1 MKVFVIGANGQIG
14 HQLVEKLHESNEHE
28 VTAMVRKEEQLE
40 DFKSKGYNAVL
51 GDLEGSV
58 DELQTAIDGM
68 DVIVFAAG
76 SGGNTG
82 ADKTLLIDLDGAAK
96 SIEAAQANGKVK
108 HFVMVSAL
116 KAEDR
121 SAWPDSMKPYY
132 VAKHHADRLLEESGL
147 TYTIVRPG
155 KLTDEEG
162 TGRVQAGK
170 VDTGEIPR
178 ADVAAFLAHVI
189 QHGDKAKNQAI
200 DLVKGDTPID
210 ASL

>member
-1 MKVFVIGANGQIG
+1 MNVFVIGANGQIG
-14 HQLVEKLHESNEHE
+14 RQFVEKLHNEGNHH
-28 VTAMVRKEEQLE
+28 VTAMVRKEEQLD

-58 DELQTAIDGM
+58 ADLEKAIDGM

-76 SGGNTG
+76 SGGSTG

-96 SIEAAQANGKVK
+96 SIEAAQANGNIK

-132 VAKHHADRLLEESGL
+132 VAKHHADRLLEQSGL

-155 KLTDEEG
+155 ALTDDAG
-162 TGRVQAGK
+162 TGK
-170 VDTGEIPR
+170 VNTQFEGSGEIPR
-178 ADVAAFLAHVI
+178 EDVASFLVHVLHNHANA
-189 QHGDKAKNQAI
+189 QNKAI
-200 DLVKGDTPID
+200 DLIKGDTPIEET
-210 ASL
+210 L

>member
-1 MKVFVIGANGQIG
+1 MNVFVIGANGQIG
-14 HQLVEKLHESNEHE
+14 HQLVEKLHNEGKHH
-28 VTAMVRKEEQLE
+28 VTAMVRKEEQLN

-58 DELQTAIDGM
+58 ADLEKAIDGM

-76 SGGNTG
+76 SGGSTG

-96 SIEAAQANGKVK
+96 SIEAAQANGNIK

-132 VAKHHADRLLEESGL
+132 VAKHHADRLLEQSGL

-155 KLTDEEG
+155 ALTDDAG
-162 TGRVQAGK
+162 TGK
-170 VDTGEIPR
+170 VNTKFEGSGEIPR
-178 ADVAAFLAHVI
+178 EDVASFLVHVLHNHSNV
-189 QHGDKAKNQAI
+189 QNKAI
-200 DLVKGDTPID
+200 DLIKGDTPIEET
-210 ASL
+210 L